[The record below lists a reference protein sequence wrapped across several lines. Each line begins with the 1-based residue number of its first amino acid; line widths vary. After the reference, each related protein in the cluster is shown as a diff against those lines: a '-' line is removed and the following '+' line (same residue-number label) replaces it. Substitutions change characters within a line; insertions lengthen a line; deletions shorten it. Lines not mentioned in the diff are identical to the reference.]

1 MTEKNA
7 DQRGFQF
14 PGVFEISAMGPAN
27 AELEQRVPAL
37 LSAAGL
43 RLVADSVRQRPSS
56 KGNFVSVH
64 VSFHAA
70 DREQYDLAH
79 SCLRAC
85 PDVKWTL

>member
-1 MTEKNA
+1 MTEQNA
-7 DQRGFQF
+7 EQRGFEF
-14 PGVFEISAMGPAN
+14 PGVFEISAMGAADAN
-27 AELEQRVPAL
+27 LDQRVPAL

-43 RLVADSVRQRPSS
+43 KLVADSVRQRPSS
-56 KGNFVSVH
+56 KGKYVSVH

-70 DREQYDLAH
+70 DRQQYELAH